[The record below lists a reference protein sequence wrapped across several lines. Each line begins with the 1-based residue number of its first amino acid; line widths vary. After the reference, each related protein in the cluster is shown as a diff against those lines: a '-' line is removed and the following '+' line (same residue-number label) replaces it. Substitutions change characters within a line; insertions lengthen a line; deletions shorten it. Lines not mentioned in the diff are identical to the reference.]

1 MIYYYLL
8 KFTLEI
14 NIFSLI
20 AFLSGI
26 FAGFVILGLIYF
38 IGCLR
43 SITKKKN
50 KINKII
56 NEISQEEIKE
66 IIFKYQDAFK
76 DEKKRRKEI
85 PFDYFKSSIYSLMN
99 EIAGKFYPKSKRPL
113 LELSFDELLLLDNYI
128 AKKIDDLLSRKGLI
142 LFRKLKLSTIMNLV
156 DKKTAIDNNKAVNS
170 IKKYKLKKVYDVF
183 LFSLNLI
190 NPYLWFKKIIVNP
203 AINILL
209 NKVFIVCY
217 SIVGEETYN
226 IYSKQI
232 FNNDDNEI
240 KQLLNDIDKDSLD
253 IEDNGI
259 LIEKKK

>member
-1 MIYYYLL
+1 
-8 KFTLEI
+8 
-14 NIFSLI
+14 
-20 AFLSGI
+20 
-26 FAGFVILGLIYF
+26 
-38 IGCLR
+38 
-43 SITKKKN
+43 
-50 KINKII
+50 
-56 NEISQEEIKE
+56 
-66 IIFKYQDAFK
+66 
-76 DEKKRRKEI
+76 
-85 PFDYFKSSIYSLMN
+85 MN

-128 AKKIDDLLSRKGLI
+128 VKKIDDLLSRKGLI

-156 DKKTAIDNNKAVNS
+156 DKKTAIDNNKAVKS

-190 NPYLWFKKIIVNP
+190 NPYFWFKKIIVNP

>member
-1 MIYYYLL
+1 M
-8 KFTLEI
+8 
-14 NIFSLI
+14 
-20 AFLSGI
+20 
-26 FAGFVILGLIYF
+26 
-38 IGCLR
+38 
-43 SITKKKN
+43 KK
-50 KINKII
+50 
-56 NEISQEEIKE
+56 
-66 IIFKYQDAFK
+66 
-76 DEKKRRKEI
+76 
-85 PFDYFKSSIYSLMN
+85 
-99 EIAGKFYPKSKRPL
+99 
-113 LELSFDELLLLDNYI
+113 
-128 AKKIDDLLSRKGLI
+128 
-142 LFRKLKLSTIMNLV
+142 
-156 DKKTAIDNNKAVNS
+156 
-170 IKKYKLKKVYDVF
+170 KKYKLKKVYDVF

-190 NPYLWFKKIIVNP
+190 NPYFWFKKIIVNP